1 MSRRRRYLV
10 CYDIADPKR
19 LRRIAKICESFGSRI
34 QCSVF
39 ESSLDATMLARLKK
53 ELEPILNHSCDQVI
67 FVDMGADDQ
76 STPLNIEYI
85 GLPYM
90 KRTRITII

>member
-19 LRRIAKICESFGSRI
+19 LRQVAKICESFGSRL

-39 ESSLDATMLARLKK
+39 ESSLDSTMLMRLKQ
-53 ELEPILNHSCDQVI
+53 ELEPVVNHACDQVL
-67 FVDMGADDQ
+67 FVDLGVDDQ
-76 STPLNIEYI
+76 STPLNMEYI
-85 GLPYM
+85 GLPYL

>member
-1 MSRRRRYLV
+1 MSRRRRFLV

-19 LRRIAKICESFGSRI
+19 LRQTAKICESFGSRL

-39 ESSLDATMLARLKK
+39 EASLDAMMLVRLKN
-53 ELEPILNHSCDQVI
+53 ELEKVINHSCDQVI
-67 FVDMGADDQ
+67 FVDMGIDDE
-76 STPLNIEYI
+76 STPLKIDYI
-85 GLPYM
+85 GLPYL